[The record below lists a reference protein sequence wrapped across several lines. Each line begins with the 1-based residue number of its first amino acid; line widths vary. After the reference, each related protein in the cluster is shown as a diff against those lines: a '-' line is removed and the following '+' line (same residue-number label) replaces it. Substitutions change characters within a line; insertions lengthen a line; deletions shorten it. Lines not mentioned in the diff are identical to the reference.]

1 MLFPVKIDCL
11 IAAEQHY
18 IEFIQDVLISVHE
31 NLHELT
37 ERKNFADPEELSHI
51 EAKIL
56 AYHEMLAILKS
67 SAKEFGLPME
77 EIGL

>member
-1 MLFPVKIDCL
+1 M
-11 IAAEQHY
+11 ETRY
-18 IEFIQDVLISVHE
+18 IEFIQDVLISIHQ

-37 ERKNFADPEELSHI
+37 ERKSFADPEELTHI

-56 AYHEMLAILKS
+56 AYQEMLAIIS
-67 SAKEFGLPME
+67 VSAEEFSLPKK

>member
-1 MLFPVKIDCL
+1 MEK
-11 IAAEQHY
+11 QY
-18 IEFIQDVLISVHE
+18 IEFIQDVLISIHE

-37 ERKNFADPEELSHI
+37 ERKNFADPEELPHI

-56 AYHEMLAILKS
+56 AYQEMLAILKM
-67 SAKEFGLPME
+67 SANEFGLPVK